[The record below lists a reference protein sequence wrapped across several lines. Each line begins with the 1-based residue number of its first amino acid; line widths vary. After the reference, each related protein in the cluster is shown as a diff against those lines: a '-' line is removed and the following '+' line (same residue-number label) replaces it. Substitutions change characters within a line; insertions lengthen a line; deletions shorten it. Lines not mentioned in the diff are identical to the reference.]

1 MWKDKSVLPRRNPSS
16 LLLVKRHVANLSTII
31 ILQTS
36 RKKTETSSGTIKK
49 NNSYQHATIFLLFEK
64 KKRQLP
70 DLELEKL
77 RLIKNGRM
85 RKGENDKI

>member
-1 MWKDKSVLPRRNPSS
+1 MLKDKSVLPRRNPSS

-31 ILQTS
+31 ICKGAERRQ
-36 RKKTETSSGTIKK
+36 TSSGTIKK

-64 KKRQLP
+64 RKRQLP